1 MARFASLSLCLALV
15 VALALPAA
23 ADKRDD
29 RTALAELKDSSCTLT
44 LAVENGLAAVPGTVA
59 KARLKRSRK
68 PGQEPIWFYK
78 VVIVD
83 ENELRQVERFDALT
97 CEAILP
103 VLPEIDMPTAITA
116 ALEKLGSGHAV
127 GSRLRFPG
135 LEPVYKVTVLQPRGK
150 SVVLVDAVTGEVLH
164 VRKWH
169 RKIDPAQ
176 DADGED
182 EDDSS
187 L

>member
-1 MARFASLSLCLALV
+1 MARFAALSLALV
-15 VALALPAA
+15 ALSTLPAN
-23 ADKRDD
+23 ADKRED
-29 RTALAELKDSSCTLT
+29 RTALLQLKDAACTLT

-68 PGQEPIWFYK
+68 PGQQPIWFYK

-83 ENELRQVERFDALT
+83 TAMLRQVERFDART
-97 CEAILP
+97 CEAIEP
-103 VLPEIDMPTAITA
+103 VLPEIDMPTAINA
-116 ALEKLGSGHAV
+116 ALEQLGSGHAV
-127 GSRLRFPG
+127 GSRLGFPG
-135 LEPVYKVTVLQPRGK
+135 LEPVFKVTVLKPRGK

-164 VRKWH
+164 VRKWN
-169 RKIDPAQ
+169 RRIDPAQ
-176 DADGED
+176 DAGGED

>member
-15 VALALPAA
+15 AAFALPAA
-23 ADKRDD
+23 AGKRED
-29 RTALAELKDSSCTLT
+29 RAVLAELENSSCTLT
-44 LAVENGLAAVPGTVA
+44 LAIENGLAAVPGTVA

-83 ENELRQVERFDALT
+83 EAMLRQVERFDALT
-97 CEAILP
+97 CEAIAPLP
-103 VLPEIDMPTAITA
+103 PEIDMPAAITT
-116 ALEKLGSGHAV
+116 ALDELGSGYPV

-135 LEPVYKVTVLQPRGK
+135 LEPVYKVTVLKPRGK
-150 SVVLVDAVTGEVLH
+150 SVVLVDGVTGEVLH

-169 RKIDPAQ
+169 RRIDPAQ
-176 DADGED
+176 DAAGED